1 MRKRMKI
8 IWYHPSMDAQC
19 WLTGLARRLPD
30 AEIRLWQPGDDA
42 CADYAI
48 VRSPPV
54 EMLAGRNLKG
64 LFAMGAGVDE
74 LLQQQ
79 RQHPDR
85 LSDQVPLYRLEDTG
99 MAQQM
104 QEYANWCVLG
114 WYRRFA
120 DYQRKQQARCW
131 QPLPL
136 PARDTFTIGVLG
148 AGVLGRS
155 VLESL
160 QQWGFPLRCWSRTPK
175 TLPGVHAFHGAAALH
190 DFLAGC
196 QVVIDLLPA
205 TPETTDLINADFLRA
220 LPHGAHFLNL
230 ARGAHV
236 VEADLLAALN
246 SGQLAAAALDV
257 FQQEPLPADDALW
270 QHPHVTITPHSAAIT
285 LPEQAMD
292 AIASAI
298 QQLEKGQQ
306 PPGRV
311 DRQRGY

>member
-1 MRKRMKI
+1 
-8 IWYHPSMDAQC
+8 
-19 WLTGLARRLPD
+19 
-30 AEIRLWQPGDDA
+30 
-42 CADYAI
+42 
-48 VRSPPV
+48 
-54 EMLAGRNLKG
+54 
-64 LFAMGAGVDE
+64 
-74 LLQQQ
+74 
-79 RQHPDR
+79 
-85 LSDQVPLYRLEDTG
+85 

-120 DYQRKQQARCW
+120 DYQRQQQARCW

>member
-1 MRKRMKI
+1 MKI

-257 FQQEPLPADDALW
+257 FQQEPLPADDAFW

>member
-1 MRKRMKI
+1 
-8 IWYHPSMDAQC
+8 
-19 WLTGLARRLPD
+19 
-30 AEIRLWQPGDDA
+30 
-42 CADYAI
+42 
-48 VRSPPV
+48 
-54 EMLAGRNLKG
+54 
-64 LFAMGAGVDE
+64 MGAGVDE

-85 LSDQVPLYRLEDTG
+85 LSAQVPLYRLEDTG

-120 DYQRKQQARCW
+120 DYQRQQQAHCW

-136 PARDTFTIGVLG
+136 PARDAFTIGVLG

-175 TLPGVHAFHGAAALH
+175 SLPGVHAFHGAAALH

-220 LPHGAHFLNL
+220 LPHGAYFLNL

-306 PPGRV
+306 PPGRG